1 MKIDLGCSA
10 TITLYDTT
18 LRDGAQ
24 REGLSLSVQDKLQIA
39 KLLDRLGIPFIEG
52 GWPGANP
59 KDVQFFWQMRE
70 EPLEQAELVAF
81 CSTRK
86 PGRARRQTIPCCRP
100 FWRRAPAI

>member
-1 MKIDLGCSA
+1 MKIESGCSSQ
-10 TITLYDTT
+10 IILYDTT

-70 EPLEQAELVAF
+70 EPLTQAELVAF
-81 CSTRK
+81 CSTRR
-86 PGRARRQTIPCCRP
+86 PGRTAAEDPMLQ
-100 FWRRAPAI
+100 AILAAGT